1 MSRASW
7 DSHRKETG
15 MTNNEYSQPE
25 IEVVQLDGEDVI
37 CTSGPTPGGDTDF
50 THPGTGGEN
59 GLQ

>member
-1 MSRASW
+1 
-7 DSHRKETG
+7 

-37 CTSGPTPGGDTDF
+37 CTSGPSGGDTDF
-50 THPGTGGEN
+50 PHPGMDGEN

>member
-1 MSRASW
+1 MPRVSW
-7 DSHRKETG
+7 GSHRKETG

-37 CTSGPTPGGDTDF
+37 CTSGDTDF
-50 THPGTGGEN
+50 THPGMDGEN

>member
-1 MSRASW
+1 MPRVSW
-7 DSHRKETG
+7 DSNRKEIG

-37 CTSGPTPGGDTDF
+37 RTSTGGDPDY
-50 THPGTGGEN
+50 PYPAMDGEN

>member
-1 MSRASW
+1 
-7 DSHRKETG
+7 

-37 CTSGPTPGGDTDF
+37 CTSGGTPGGDTDF